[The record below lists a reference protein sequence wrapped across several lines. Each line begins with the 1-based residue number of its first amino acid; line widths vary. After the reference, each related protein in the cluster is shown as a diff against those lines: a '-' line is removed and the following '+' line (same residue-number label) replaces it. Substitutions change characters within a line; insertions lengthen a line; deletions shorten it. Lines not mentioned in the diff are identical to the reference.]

1 MVTVDGIEYVLTK
14 NGVVVLRA
22 PASVRD
28 LDVPNEIYGL
38 PVLAI
43 GDRAFY
49 GCSSLKSID
58 LPDSVTTIGDCAF
71 SGCDSLNS
79 IDLPYSVTTIGDSAF
94 SGCSLLTSVE
104 VSEKNENY
112 ISVDGVLFTKDRKT
126 FVQYPAGKKDKEYA
140 IPSGVTTIGGAFSG
154 CSSLESIDLPD
165 SVTTI
170 GIAAFRGCSSL
181 ESIVI
186 PDSVTTIGNEA
197 FDGCPSLTIRAPKGS
212 FAEEY
217 AKEKKIKFE
226 AAE

>member
-1 MVTVDGIEYVLTK
+1 MKRFFDNDDRTNNCSSLFLIASSLVLTSFLVLGCNREGDVVTVDGIKYVLTK
-14 NGVVVLRA
+14 NGVVVLGVA
-22 PASVRD
+22 ASVRD

-43 GDRAFY
+43 GDSAFS
-49 GCSSLKSID
+49 GCSSLESID
-58 LPDSVTTIGDCAF
+58 IPDSVTTIG
-71 SGCDSLNS
+71 
-79 IDLPYSVTTIGDSAF
+79 
-94 SGCSLLTSVE
+94 
-104 VSEKNENY
+104 
-112 ISVDGVLFTKDRKT
+112 
-126 FVQYPAGKKDKEYA
+126 
-140 IPSGVTTIGGAFSG
+140 GGAFSR

-170 GIAAFRGCSSL
+170 G
-181 ESIVI
+181 
-186 PDSVTTIGNEA
+186 DEA